1 MAEAARP
8 VGIAWSVEVAARLM
22 GVVGGTPGSGP
33 ITLCRVLSTKET
45 MDRTCETCQG
55 ESQTCRNQQA
65 GLHLVLTCRMTPEHL
80 SGDKNGDTYS
90 DVCRCTSAIVIDRTR
105 CILPARVS
113 AMAALLVW
121 PLEPFHSV
129 LPEVAAVQWGQCS
142 ACNSCCISSNTKT
155 AKEEYTNLLHTKQG
169 LQ

>member
-8 VGIAWSVEVAARLM
+8 VGMTWSVEVAARLM

-45 MDRTCETCQG
+45 MDKTCETCQG

-65 GLHLVLTCRMTPEHL
+65 GLRLVLTCRTTPEQL
-80 SGDKNGDTYS
+80 FDDTNGNTHS
-90 DVCRCTSAIVIDRTR
+90 KLCRCSCTTRTDRTR
-105 CILPARVS
+105 YIRPAKVS
-113 AMAALLVW
+113 AMAVLLEWLLKPVHNM
-121 PLEPFHSV
+121 L
-129 LPEVAAVQWGQCS
+129 LEVAAVQWDQYS
-142 ACNSCCISSNTKT
+142 AYDSCCISST
-155 AKEEYTNLLHTKQG
+155 QR